1 MIKQIGIRGF
11 DKNFSYFIHDGENK
25 EIAIVDPGDA
35 DQLIAEINISGWI
48 PKIILLT
55 HSHFDHY
62 EGLEGLLNEFKIP
75 VYMHKNAIAKVNL
88 ANGIVKTLDE
98 GDEIKIGNLIV
109 KVLYTP
115 GHTDDSICFYEN
127 KRLITGDTL
136 FVEACG
142 RADFEN
148 SNVEDLY
155 NSLERIKS
163 LGDDVEIYSGHDY
176 GSKPISTIAW
186 EKIHNKYL
194 KAKTLEEFKG
204 FRLK

>member
-1 MIKQIGIRGF
+1 MIKQISIRGF
-11 DKNFSYFIHDGENK
+11 DKNFSYFIYNEGNK

-35 DQLIAEINISGWI
+35 DQLIAEINIAGWI
-48 PKIILLT
+48 PKMILLT

-62 EGLEGLLNEFKIP
+62 EGIYGLLNEFNIP
-75 VYMHKNAIAKVNL
+75 LYMHKNAASHVKVDDCK
-88 ANGIVKTLDE
+88 IITLDE
-98 GDEIKIGNLIV
+98 GDEIKIGNLNV
-109 KVLYTP
+109 QVLYTP
-115 GHTDDSICFYEN
+115 GHTDDSICFFEN

-155 NSLERIKS
+155 NSLKRIKS

-176 GSKPISTIAW
+176 GSKPVSTIAW
-186 EKIHNKYL
+186 EKTHNKYL
-194 KAKTLEEFKG
+194 KANNLAEFKEL
-204 FRLK
+204 RI